1 MRASIQVANF
11 TWPGGD
17 PAIGSTLAEIGRA
30 ADEGGFDTLWVMDHF
45 FQLEPMLG
53 KAEVAIPLSASL
65 ISAASSSSTSPGR
78 PICAGVTPT
87 WSTPRP
93 ASAVA
98 SAADWAV

>member
-45 FQLEPMLG
+45 FQLEPML
-53 KAEVAIPLSASL
+53 AEAEK
-65 ISAASSSSTSPGR
+65 
-78 PICAGVTPT
+78 ICDFIYVLGETDHSQSCFAFVHL
-87 WSTPRP
+87 
-93 ASAVA
+93 
-98 SAADWAV
+98 